1 MRRGDDM
8 CRRPA
13 VGSEKS
19 EEGERVEVLQRDDAH
34 AWQRDGEG
42 LDVTLQ
48 VVDRQAL
55 ALQSGQLGVEELAEA
70 QDPHRGAGLQ
80 EPLDVGDVVAVVA
93 AQQDVGLLAGLDP
106 LGQRLQGALNTDVD
120 AFSSLLPDPASGTGR

>member
-1 MRRGDDM
+1 MRLVGESGCDMRRGNGA

-13 VGSEKS
+13 VGS

-48 VVDRQAL
+48 VIDRQAL
-55 ALQSGQLGVEELAEA
+55 AHHAGQLCIEELPEA
-70 QDPHRGAGLQ
+70 QDPHLGAG
-80 EPLDVGDVVAVVA
+80 
-93 AQQDVGLLAGLDP
+93 
-106 LGQRLQGALNTDVD
+106 
-120 AFSSLLPDPASGTGR
+120 S

>member
-1 MRRGDDM
+1 MADLLQGLGDEGTDLL
-8 CRRPA
+8 
-13 VGSEKS
+13 VG
-19 EEGERVEVLQRDDAH
+19 GGDGGGGRDLLQRDDAH

-55 ALQSGQLGVEELAEA
+55 ALQGGQLGVEELAEA
-70 QDPHRGAGLQ
+70 QDPHLGAGLQ

-93 AQQDVGLLAGLDP
+93 AS
-106 LGQRLQGALNTDVD
+106 RTW
-120 AFSSLLPDPASGTGR
+120 AS

>member
-1 MRRGDDM
+1 MLLEQRRRRRLLGESGCDMRRGDDV

-13 VGSEKS
+13 VGSEEVGSEES

-34 AWQRDGEG
+34 ARQRDGEG

-55 ALQSGQLGVEELAEA
+55 AL
-70 QDPHRGAGLQ
+70 
-80 EPLDVGDVVAVVA
+80 
-93 AQQDVGLLAGLDP
+93 
-106 LGQRLQGALNTDVD
+106 
-120 AFSSLLPDPASGTGR
+120 